1 MGAAAQYART
11 LFGALAAAALLLL
24 AAAPAAAADIS
35 VRVTPS
41 TVQAGSLVGIQG
53 SCRANTDTATVT
65 SDAFGTVT
73 LHPQGGVLTA
83 AAAVPETTEAG
94 LYSVRLDC
102 PDSLNAAT
110 MLQVLA
116 SGQPARGP
124 ATGFGGGEDSG
135 GRPWLLLT
143 GLFSTVAGLVI
154 GTAWLRAHPP
164 RPIRGL
170 QRD

>member
-1 MGAAAQYART
+1 MVGSAASAR
-11 LFGALAAAALLLL
+11 A
-24 AAAPAAAADIS
+24 IS
-35 VRVTPS
+35 QR
-41 TVQAGSLVGIQG
+41 L
-53 SCRANTDTATVT
+53 RAMDATAI
-65 SDAFGTVT
+65 G
-73 LHPQGGVLTA
+73 HG
-83 AAAVPETTEAG
+83 
-94 LYSVRLDC
+94 R
-102 PDSLNAAT
+102 
-110 MLQVLA
+110 
-116 SGQPARGP
+116 